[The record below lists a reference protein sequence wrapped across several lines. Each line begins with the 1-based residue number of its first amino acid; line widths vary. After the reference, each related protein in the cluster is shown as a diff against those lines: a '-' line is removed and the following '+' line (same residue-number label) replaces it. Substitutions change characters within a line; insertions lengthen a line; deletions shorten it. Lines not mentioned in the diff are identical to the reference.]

1 MIFWWKFH
9 SFSDALREFGRLYDS
24 EVLQG
29 AYCTI
34 FSTKSKVSIQ
44 NGKNSVELRKES
56 QLKCEISNILLIN
69 IPSVNPQSIDSI
81 AICIVF
87 EQNQSEANL

>member
-9 SFSDALREFGRLYDS
+9 SFSGALREFGRLYDS

-44 NGKNSVELRKES
+44 NGKNSVELLEGK
-56 QLKCEISNILLIN
+56 
-69 IPSVNPQSIDSI
+69 SIEMRNFQYS
-81 AICIVF
+81 AHKHP
-87 EQNQSEANL
+87 